1 MKKFGKL
8 LALGLMATAAVAC
21 SSPADE
27 AAGAQEVEN
36 QVVNVYS
43 SRHYDSDRDLFE
55 QFEEKTGIT
64 VNLLEGTTIE
74 LMERVNRER
83 NNPQADLFIDVGVTA
98 LYEFLQEDLLEAHNS
113 SVASELEEGM
123 AGDNWLALTNR
134 ARAIVYDKEASS
146 DVQIASYTDLMNAE
160 FHNEILVRSSTNI
173 YNIALVAG
181 LIQAYGEDVAREFS
195 VGIAENMAREPYG
208 NDRDQ
213 ARAMVAGEG
222 SYSLMSTYYIQMLRT
237 SSDPN
242 DVMVGERLGIAF
254 PEETFVDISWMGVI
268 NSAAN
273 RDNAVKL
280 MEFLLTEEAQTKTM
294 LQNGELPVNANVAIA
309 DEVLDLYDFNRLEL
323 NYEELGRYMRQA
335 MMMMD
340 EAGWR

>member
-1 MKKFGKL
+1 
-8 LALGLMATAAVAC
+8 MATVATAC
-21 SSPADE
+21 AGSTDE
-27 AAGAQEVEN
+27 VAGAQETED
-36 QVVNVYS
+36 QVINVYS
-43 SRHYDSDRDLFE
+43 SRHYDSDRDLFV

-74 LMERVNRER
+74 LMERVNRESG
-83 NNPQADLFIDVGVTA
+83 NPQADLFIDVGVTA

-113 SVASELEEGM
+113 SIDSELEEGM

-134 ARAIVYDKEASS
+134 ARAIVYDKESS
-146 DVQIASYTDLMNAE
+146 SGVQIASYMDLITPE
-160 FHNEILVRSSTNI
+160 FYGDILVRSSTNI

-181 LIQAYGEDVAREFS
+181 LIQTYGEEAAREFS
-195 VGIAENMAREPYG
+195 AGIAENMAREPYG

-222 SYSLMSTYYIQMLRT
+222 NYSLMSTYYIQMLRI

-268 NSAAN
+268 NEAAN

-280 MEFLLTEEAQTKTM
+280 MEFLLTEEAQTKIM

-335 MMMMD
+335 MMIMD